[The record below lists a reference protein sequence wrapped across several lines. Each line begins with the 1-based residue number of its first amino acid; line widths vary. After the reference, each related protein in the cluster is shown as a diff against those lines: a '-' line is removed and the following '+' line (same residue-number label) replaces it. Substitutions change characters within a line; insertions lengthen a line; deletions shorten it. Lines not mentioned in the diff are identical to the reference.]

1 MFKSMN
7 ELKYQFKVSEDGEIK
22 IINRKQF
29 VTDMQKLF
37 SGKIAIGTFRK
48 PKKQRSTKQNSF
60 YWAVTIPEVT
70 EALVDAGYDRY
81 MLTSETVHEFLV
93 EKFLKFDLPSSEF
106 AGEFISITKRSKE
119 LTTAEWMNY
128 TTDIQIWA
136 QTFLNTTLSVPEE
149 QKELDL
155 L

>member
-1 MFKSMN
+1 MA
-7 ELKYQFKVSEDGEIK
+7 QEIK
-22 IINRKQF
+22 ARFRKKDGKITMINRKMWEQEIN
-29 VTDMQKLF
+29 TLF
-37 SGKIAIGTFRK
+37 KEDCDFIGTFRK
-48 PKKQRSTKQNSF
+48 RKKQRSTKQNSF

-119 LTTAEWMNY
+119 LTTAEWMDY
-128 TTDIQIWA
+128 TTDIQRWA